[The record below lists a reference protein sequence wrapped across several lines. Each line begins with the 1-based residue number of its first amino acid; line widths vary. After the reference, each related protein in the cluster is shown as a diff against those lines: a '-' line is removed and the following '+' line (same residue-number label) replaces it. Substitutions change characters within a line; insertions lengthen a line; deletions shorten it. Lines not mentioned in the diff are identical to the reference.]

1 MSRKP
6 KFVLFDLGNVLV
18 YIHPDAF
25 LQTLG
30 IDSPENRQYYH
41 PFVVEIVK
49 RYERGDDGTEQY
61 LDRLEVLLN
70 GRGAAHN
77 PPFRPN
83 RKFSRDELT
92 RAMLTVI
99 DEPVAGMEDLVRRV
113 GQSVQVGL
121 LSNTNPLHYEW
132 CLRSLPVLRL
142 IPDHLLSFE
151 LQALKPERLVFEKA
165 LRHLAFEP
173 KEIFYVD
180 DLLENVRT
188 AQELG
193 IQSYQFSTAGEFEG
207 ELKKLGLIG

>member
-61 LDRLEVLLN
+61 LDRLEALLN

-99 DEPVAGMEDLVRRV
+99 GEPVAGMEDLVRRV

-142 IPDHLLSFE
+142 IPDHFLSFE
-151 LQALKPERLVFEKA
+151 LQALKPERLLFEKA

-193 IQSYQFSTAGEFEG
+193 IQSYQFSTTGEFEG